1 MFIETEKEMFIT
13 LDFSGTEKKFTNTGE
28 LTEFIGS
35 QYSAWSWLEQVARE
49 DDNLKQVWN
58 PFIVYF
64 DQVERFIRGY
74 HMASVDTGTD
84 TRQFNELKNQT
95 EAAVNQ
101 GFILAEAPKARFIL
115 DLKDKNSPLTA
126 GYALAYL
133 NNKKIDAN
141 DPAARE
147 GISIAVLYLLDP
159 TVDST
164 EVQKEIRDS
173 VKLAWSRK
181 FESQY
186 QDLEEKNIQLI
197 ERTVKLH
204 EKSHLLAKKVK
215 EQVAK
220 LASDF
225 ENQIT
230 QQADAFENRWVEQA
244 KRFKDQMTVQ
254 ARDLKQQIKIQEGI
268 FDNQIGKQKED
279 FASMFDDV
287 RKKLTDFQVSF
298 MDKIAM
304 QESAE
309 FWESKFSDH
318 QRAMRI
324 AISITMISAILTG
337 GIFIWAA
344 SMFLDGDIYKI
355 QLSEIGVMLVI
366 STIGIWLTRLSAKI
380 FISHLHLRTD
390 AKERVTMFKTY
401 FALLIE
407 DRGLNDNDRQL
418 ILSTLFRPGST
429 GFIKDDGP
437 TTIPDSVAKRFS
449 QNP

>member
-1 MFIETEKEMFIT
+1 MFIT
-13 LDFSGTEKKFTNTGE
+13 LDFSGTEKKFTNIGE
-28 LTEFIGS
+28 LIKFIHS
-35 QYSAWSWLEQVARE
+35 QYSAWSWLRQVAQE

-58 PFIVYF
+58 PFMVYF
-64 DQVERFIRGY
+64 DQVDKFIRGY
-74 HMASVDTGTD
+74 HMASVDTETE
-84 TRQFNELKNQT
+84 TRQFNEFKDQT
-95 EAAVNQ
+95 RTAVNQ
-101 GFILAEAPKARFIL
+101 GFILSEDPKARFIL
-115 DLKDKNSPLTA
+115 DLKDNKSPLIA

-147 GISIAVLYLLDP
+147 GAFLAIKYTQSIEP
-159 TVDST
+159 
-164 EVQKEIRDS
+164 DS
-173 VKLAWSRK
+173 VEAQHGVLRVKNKQLIMNITVLQEKIHSLGKEADEQKIKQAVDFGDQITSQAGD
-181 FESQY
+181 FESQM
-186 QDLEEKNIQLI
+186 
-197 ERTVKLH
+197 T
-204 EKSHLLAKKVK
+204 
-215 EQVAK
+215 
-220 LASDF
+220 
-225 ENQIT
+225 
-230 QQADAFENRWVEQA
+230 EQA
-244 KRFKDQMTVQ
+244 KRFKDQLTVQ
-254 ARDLKQQIKIQEGI
+254 ARGLKQQVEFQDSI
-268 FDNQIGKQKED
+268 FNNQIGKQKDD
-279 FASMFDDV
+279 FTSMFDDA

-309 FWESKFSDH
+309 FWERKFSDH

-337 GIFIWAA
+337 GTFIWAA
-344 SMFLDGDIYKI
+344 SMFLDGNIYEI
-355 QLSEIGVMLVI
+355 QLSEISVMLVI

-437 TTIPDSVAKRFS
+437 TTIPNSVAKRFS